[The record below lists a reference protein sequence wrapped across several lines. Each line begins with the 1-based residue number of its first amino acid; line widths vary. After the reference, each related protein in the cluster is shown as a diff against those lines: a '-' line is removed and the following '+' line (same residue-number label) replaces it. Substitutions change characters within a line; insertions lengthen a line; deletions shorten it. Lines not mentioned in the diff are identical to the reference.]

1 MMYFCHED
9 LILSL
14 QTVQTL
20 MKCMC
25 IVVAFHEGLHC
36 LPKNLFAGTCIQNE
50 RVNSSMISFGAEAAP
65 TPPPQIVLLFLS
77 LSLSLTFAPYL
88 LNNLKN
94 GSL

>member
-1 MMYFCHED
+1 MNMMYFCHED

-36 LPKNLFAGTCIQNE
+36 LPKNLYAGTCIQNE
-50 RVNSSMISFGAEAAP
+50 RQG
-65 TPPPQIVLLFLS
+65 
-77 LSLSLTFAPYL
+77 
-88 LNNLKN
+88 K
-94 GSL
+94 

>member
-1 MMYFCHED
+1 
-9 LILSL
+9 
-14 QTVQTL
+14 

-65 TPPPQIVLLFLS
+65 TPPPQSVVFFFVSQSVPNIRS
-77 LSLSLTFAPYL
+77 ISPE
-88 LNNLKN
+88 
-94 GSL
+94 

>member
-1 MMYFCHED
+1 MNMMYFCHED

-25 IVVAFHEGLHC
+25 IVVAFHEGLLC
-36 LPKNLFAGTCIQNE
+36 LPKNLFACTCIQNE

-65 TPPPQIVLLFLS
+65 TPPMQMHVK
-77 LSLSLTFAPYL
+77 
-88 LNNLKN
+88 LN
-94 GSL
+94 